1 MLGTEVLFCSQFE
14 GVCLIY
20 VHIVKITL
28 LCNNTYMEK
37 VSNNFIKLS
46 PKSIITNAKELLA
59 FLDLRMS
66 EPNDTELL

>member
-1 MLGTEVLFCSQFE
+1 
-14 GVCLIY
+14 
-20 VHIVKITL
+20 
-28 LCNNTYMEK
+28 MEK

-59 FLDLRMS
+59 FLDLWMP